1 MSPKK
6 DDEKRLTQKAAIAR
20 MVDRSGRTRTDI
32 CKRLGHER
40 TYIVTLLNRPSST
53 SVTTF
58 LRIANACGYQLMLVN
73 DDADDVIILDDG
85 ESS

>member
-6 DDEKRLTQKAAIAR
+6 DDGKRMTQKAAITR
-20 MVDRSGRTRTDI
+20 MVDMSGQTRTEI
-32 CKRLGHER
+32 SSRLGHER
-40 TYIVTLLNRPSST
+40 TYIVTLLNKVSST
-53 SVTTF
+53 SARTF

-73 DDADDVIILDDG
+73 DDADDVIILDDM